1 MTRYFHTPTVIPGR
15 RRATAIADTH
25 ALAARTTG
33 RRPEHHFL
41 ADVPDASTAT
51 PAGTL
56 RSDPDTPGGA
66 MSEQDDF
73 PERFHRDRREHG
85 GASQYIDNDQD
96 EQLARLTEEERVA
109 AGLDAYDPD
118 EVPPA
123 TDTPPQ
129 PEDITQ
135 NEDWQ
140 EERAEFR
147 REEDKGELGHINEHH
162 PFPPTRYE

>member
-1 MTRYFHTPTVIPGR
+1 
-15 RRATAIADTH
+15 
-25 ALAARTTG
+25 
-33 RRPEHHFL
+33 
-41 ADVPDASTAT
+41 
-51 PAGTL
+51 
-56 RSDPDTPGGA
+56 

-129 PEDITQ
+129 PWDVTQ
-135 NEDWQ
+135 TDEYQ
-140 EERAEFR
+140 EAQAEIR
-147 REEDKGELGHINEHH
+147 REYDKDELQVEGERN
-162 PFPPTRYE
+162 PFPPTHYDP

>member
-1 MTRYFHTPTVIPGR
+1 
-15 RRATAIADTH
+15 
-25 ALAARTTG
+25 
-33 RRPEHHFL
+33 
-41 ADVPDASTAT
+41 
-51 PAGTL
+51 
-56 RSDPDTPGGA
+56 

-73 PERFHRDRREHG
+73 PEQFHRNRREHG

-129 PEDITQ
+129 PEDITL

-140 EERAEFR
+140 EEQAEFI
-147 REEDKGELGHINEHH
+147 REDDKGELGHINEHH